1 VKTNRAW
8 PTPPAM
14 ALSSRRFW
22 RLKSSTIRLQS
33 YGYDNA
39 GYVQVRYAER
49 KPDNTL

>member
-1 VKTNRAW
+1 
-8 PTPPAM
+8 M